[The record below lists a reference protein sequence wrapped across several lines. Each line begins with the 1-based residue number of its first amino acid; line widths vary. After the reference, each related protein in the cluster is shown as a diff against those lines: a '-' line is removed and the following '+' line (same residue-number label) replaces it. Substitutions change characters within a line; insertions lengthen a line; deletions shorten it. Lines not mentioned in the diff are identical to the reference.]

1 METRVDSS
9 APSELTTANPYTE
22 YLNIAKAAE
31 AFIEDFHGQRIKA
44 EVEEHT
50 SLQADEKRLAE
61 SNKELSD
68 FEGWR
73 SNAVKLAS
81 SVKTGRS
88 PNATAF
94 SAASIDNATS
104 HISAYKSAFNP
115 GLLKKLE
122 LKLNARDGAEHIN
135 SAGRWFDAEVA
146 NLTAARD
153 ELAGQQKAA
162 RAARMVDAK
171 ARMEAAQAQMEQF
184 VTAANAICERLGAPA
199 LPWDSPAWRVPTAA
213 SSTLPIIRL
222 AETATHC
229 IGDRE
234 FRFPVLARIP
244 GEHVGVSADARDHHG
259 SELVTPL
266 LVRALRAVPPG
277 KLRIL
282 FIDSTTLGDAFSS
295 VLGISDLSDEVIHT
309 KVWTTEQD
317 IRLRL
322 EETTA
327 RVSLIIQKYLTGD
340 YATIDEYNEQAG
352 EVAEPYEIIA
362 INDFPAGLD
371 RRSIEMVQ
379 SLAEVGPRAGVS
391 LLLIPGPGTDDDR
404 QKAAQAIYNTMPVWL
419 WPFAPATGQ
428 GSTPFAWCR
437 DLVKVEEGSTKLA
450 QSKLWAVR
458 RHRAHSWHMDPA
470 REPSP
475 PPELLDSV
483 LEDVGRDYES
493 GSRVEV
499 TLDRVWRL
507 MGEASADVA
516 GPDPLEPTTWW
527 QGGTAEGIRIAL
539 GRQGSR
545 GVCVLELN
553 SKLQSSALL
562 VGRPG
567 SGKSNLLHNVI
578 MSATAMYAPDELALY
593 MLDFREAVEFAA
605 YAIERLPHARAV
617 ALQADREFGLA
628 VLQAVVEE
636 IESRGALF
644 RETGGE
650 QASIVTYRE
659 ATGESMPRILLVVDE
674 FHRLFDREDAVA
686 ADAAHALDTIVR
698 LGRGFGIHCLL
709 ASQTLMG
716 MTALGRHTL
725 NQVQVR
731 IALQCLEEDA
741 RIVLSDGNNG
751 PALLTRP
758 GEGIFNAAAGREEHN
773 QPFQAPLIPEEQ
785 RLAFLREMRKRSD
798 DAGMLAGPVVY
809 RRNETVLLSE
819 LPARNGT
826 GLALRVGR
834 PVSLQPQLDVAL
846 VREGS
851 RNVLIVGRNEAL
863 TAGMLAASLEDL
875 HTFGDDE
882 LSVELFDFTAAEGPI
897 ADVSARRGYRLRRR
911 RDFPAGLAELR
922 GLVESRGE
930 GDPAGLSIIVVL
942 NGLTKARDLDPDDF
956 SDEAQQ
962 LAKNLQTIV
971 RDGPEVGVHVIALC
985 DSVPNLSRRLER
997 RIQREFGIRIAFAMS
1012 SEDSQQ
1018 LLDSE
1023 AAVALEDREGV
1034 LVDLD
1039 ASQTTKFQPVTLAE

>member
-1 METRVDSS
+1 METKTSSSVDPER
-9 APSELTTANPYTE
+9 AIANLYAE
-22 YLNIAKAAE
+22 YLNLAKGAE
-31 AFIEDFHGQRIKA
+31 AFVEDFHGRRIAA

-50 SLQADEKRLAE
+50 VLQGDDQKLAAV
-61 SNKELSD
+61 NKTLSD
-68 FEGWR
+68 FEAWESGAR
-73 SNAVKLAS
+73 KMALDIKS
-81 SVKTGRS
+81 GRS
-88 PNATAF
+88 PNASSF
-94 SAASIDNATS
+94 SEASINKAKSDILAFKNAHS
-104 HISAYKSAFNP
+104 P
-115 GLLKKLE
+115 GMLKKLE

-135 SAGRWFDAEVA
+135 AASEWFDAEVDRFV
-146 NLTAARD
+146 AARD
-153 ELAGQQKAA
+153 EFAAQQQEARSA
-162 RAARMVDAK
+162 RADKAKTRMQEAQVRMAHFVAAGDAL
-171 ARMEAAQAQMEQF
+171 
-184 VTAANAICERLGAPA
+184 CERIGAPA
-199 LPWDSPAWRVPTAA
+199 LRWDSPAWRVSTAA
-213 SSTLPIIRL
+213 ASTVPIVRL
-222 AETATHC
+222 AETAAHRV
-229 IGDRE
+229 GDKGY
-234 FRFPVLARIP
+234 RFPVLARIP
-244 GEHVGVSADARDHHG
+244 GEHVAVSATARDDHG
-259 SELVTPL
+259 SDLVTPL

-317 IRLRL
+317 IRARL

-340 YATIDEYNEQAG
+340 FSTIDEYNEQAG
-352 EVAEPYEIIA
+352 EVAEPYEVIA

-371 RRSIEMVQ
+371 RRAIEMVQ

-391 LLLIPGPGTDDDR
+391 LLLIPGPAVEGDR
-404 QKAAQAIYNTMPVWL
+404 QQAAQAVYNSVPVWL
-419 WPFAPATGQ
+419 WPFVARTGDGAEPFGWSRDLAMADQ
-428 GSTPFAWCR
+428 GSPKLTQ
-437 DLVKVEEGSTKLA
+437 ST
-450 QSKLWAVR
+450 LWAVR
-458 RHRAHSWHMDPA
+458 RRTAHGWHLEPA
-470 REPSP
+470 REPSA
-475 PPELLDSV
+475 PPEVLDAV
-483 LEDVGRDYES
+483 LEGVGRDYES

-499 TLDRVWRL
+499 TLERVWRL
-507 MGEASADVA
+507 MAEASGNGG
-516 GPDPLEPTTWW
+516 GPDPSEPTSWW
-527 QGGTAEGIRIAL
+527 QGATLEGIRIAL

-545 GVCVLELN
+545 GVCALELN

-578 MSATAMYAPDELALY
+578 MSATAMYSPGELALY

-636 IESRGALF
+636 IEARGALF

-659 ATGESMPRILLVVDE
+659 ATGETMPRILLVVDE
-674 FHRLFDREDAVA
+674 FHRLFDREDSVA
-686 ADAAHALDTIVR
+686 AEAAHALDTIVR

-773 QPFQAPLIPEEQ
+773 QPFQAPLIPEDQ
-785 RLAFLREMRKRSD
+785 RLSFLRQMRIRADGEGKT
-798 DAGMLAGPVVY
+798 AGPVVY
-809 RRNETVLLSE
+809 RRNETVPLSE
-819 LPARNGT
+819 LPARNGS
-826 GLALRVGR
+826 GLAVRLGR
-834 PVSLQPQLDVAL
+834 PVSLQPQLDVPL
-846 VREGS
+846 IREGS

-863 TAGMLAASLEDL
+863 TVGMVAAALEDL
-875 HTFGDDE
+875 TSFDSDE
-882 LSVELFDFTAAEGPI
+882 LLVELFDFSAGDGPI
-897 ADVSARRGYRLRRR
+897 ADVSARHGYRLRRR

-922 GLVESRGE
+922 GIVESRGD
-930 GDPAGLSIIVVL
+930 GDPSGPSIIVIL
-942 NGLTKARDLDPDDF
+942 NALTKARDLDPDDF

-962 LAKNLQTIV
+962 LAKDLQTIV
-971 RDGPEVGVHVIALC
+971 RDGPEVGVHVVALC
-985 DSVPNLSRRLER
+985 DSVPNLARRLER
-997 RIQREFGIRIAFAMS
+997 KIQREFGIRVAFAMS

-1023 AAVALEDREGV
+1023 AAVALDDREGV

-1039 ASQTTKFQPVTLAE
+1039 ASQTTKFQPVTLDA